1 MVYFL
6 NTEIS
11 EHKKTE
17 VAIQQIFGIGKNR
30 SVQICKQIGLTK
42 NSSIKSLSNETK
54 TKLIQYIEKN
64 IENGEDLRQ
73 RLTQIKE
80 HKIKIKCYKGQRSK
94 LKLPRRGQRTH
105 TNAKTTKKL

>member
-1 MVYFL
+1 MVYIL

-42 NSSIKSLSNETK
+42 NSSIKSLSN
-54 TKLIQYIEKN
+54 
-64 IENGEDLRQ
+64 
-73 RLTQIKE
+73 
-80 HKIKIKCYKGQRSK
+80 
-94 LKLPRRGQRTH
+94 
-105 TNAKTTKKL
+105 